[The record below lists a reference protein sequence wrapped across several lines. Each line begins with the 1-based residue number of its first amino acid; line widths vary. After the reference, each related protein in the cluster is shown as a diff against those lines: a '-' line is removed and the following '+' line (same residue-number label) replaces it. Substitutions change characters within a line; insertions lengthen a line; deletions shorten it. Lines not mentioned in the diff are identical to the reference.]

1 MNNAEYTALLNHT
14 ERFLRGLF
22 DTYAP
27 NEVSSRILHLATTPE
42 DNPLKQLVRAT
53 DGHAHATHPVLPSG
67 ATSQDAIPRKQK
79 FSLRFSRNKDRAEAE
94 TSRHQNVFQTTDVKL
109 PVAGAGGDSQCCGLP
124 PREHAASPKAKSS
137 ASTAATYN
145 CVFCRTDYTTKGTCK
160 RHLEEI
166 HVAKRYFRCLMCS
179 HHFSTAPEARKHCQ
193 TCGAGL
199 LGYKTEIPSEHKL
212 YSSEFLPHQVFP
224 TQQGYVNHLLDL
236 SVAANEPR
244 PVRSYHKK
252 LRNLLEQHAC
262 EKALRSLS
270 LRLFMSAEGWRD
282 ARWEHERVKKAVHE
296 LEHGI
301 LECGTSTDDVLKQH
315 KMEKFLTDLFNDRA
329 VSTALAPSSPPRQ
342 RATLVPRI
350 ETHGSA
356 LSKRL
361 SVSPLPEPTTKR
373 PLSVESSARTP
384 IRQPPGP
391 PTPTTNY
398 HRDQPSKPQYE
409 HRYHQQQA
417 QPQAIPQHIQ
427 GVPASGVPQQQQQQ
441 QMMPYHSPVSPQHT
455 TFQVPQQVYPDHP
468 TIFWPP
474 QDPQPPPYND
484 AYSQG
489 TLQQPGYNTANI
501 LPEQNFATG
510 MLGFDNND
518 FIPFA
523 DLSVASRMASPTHYM
538 PSADDAMGFYSTTS
552 QQYAQQM
559 PAEQQ
564 HISSGVMDYT
574 RMAFAPTAGEYQG
587 GTVSNFHPS
596 QQQQEYGGGGGG
608 GM

>member
-22 DTYAP
+22 DTCAP

-53 DGHAHATHPVLPSG
+53 DSHAHAHLAVPSG

-79 FSLRFSRNKDRAEAE
+79 FSLRFSRNKDRAVGEAE
-94 TSRHQNVFQTTDVKL
+94 TSRHGHQNVFQTTDVKL
-109 PVAGAGGDSQCCGLP
+109 SVAAGGGDSQCCGLP
-124 PREHAASPKAKSS
+124 PRERPASPKAKSS
-137 ASTAATYN
+137 ASTATTYN

-252 LRNLLEQHAC
+252 LRNLLEQPAC
-262 EKALRSLS
+262 ESALRSLS

-301 LECGTSTDDVLKQH
+301 LDSGTGAKDVLKVH

-342 RATLVPRI
+342 RATLVPKT
-350 ETHGSA
+350 ETHGSV

-361 SVSPLPEPTTKR
+361 SVTRLPPEPTPKR

-391 PTPTTNY
+391 PTSTTNY
-398 HRDQPSKPQYE
+398 ARDDLQPPKPQQYE
-409 HRYHQQQA
+409 HSYHQQQA
-417 QPQAIPQHIQ
+417 RPQPIPQHIQ
-427 GVPASGVPQQQQQQ
+427 GVPASSVPQQQQQQ
-441 QMMPYHSPVSPQHT
+441 SMLPYQSPVSPQHT
-455 TFQVPQQVYPDHP
+455 TFL
-468 TIFWPP
+468 WPP
-474 QDPQPPPYND
+474 QDSTQPPPYND
-484 AYSQG
+484 AYSSQG
-489 TLQQPGYNTANI
+489 PLQQPGYDTANM
-501 LPEQNFATG
+501 LPDQNFAAG
-510 MLGFDNND
+510 MLGFESD

-523 DLSVASRMASPTHYM
+523 DLSVASRMASPTHQQYM
-538 PSADDAMGFYSTTS
+538 PSAEEAMGFYNSTP
-552 QQYAQQM
+552 QQY
-559 PAEQQ
+559 AEQQ

-596 QQQQEYGGGGGG
+596 QQQQGYGGAG

>member
-22 DTYAP
+22 DTCPP

-53 DGHAHATHPVLPSG
+53 DGHAHAHPLLPSG
-67 ATSQDAIPRKQK
+67 ATSQDASVPRKQK
-79 FSLRFSRNKDRAEAE
+79 FSLRFSRNKDRAGEAE
-94 TSRHQNVFQTTDVKL
+94 TSRQGHQNVFQSTDVKHA
-109 PVAGAGGDSQCCGLP
+109 VAVGGDSQCCGLP
-124 PREHAASPKAKSS
+124 PRERPASPKAKSG
-137 ASTAATYN
+137 STAATYN

-199 LGYKTEIPSEHKL
+199 LGYKTEIPEEHKL
-212 YSSEFLPHQVFP
+212 YSSEFVPHQVFP

-236 SVAANEPR
+236 SVATNEPR

-252 LRNLLEQHAC
+252 LRNLLEQPAC
-262 EKALRSLS
+262 ENALRSLS

-301 LECGTSTDDVLKQH
+301 LDSGSGVEDVLKLH
-315 KMEKFLTDLFNDRA
+315 KMERFLTDLFNDRA
-329 VSTALAPSSPPRQ
+329 ISTALAPSSPPRER
-342 RATLVPRI
+342 RATLVPKI
-350 ETHGSA
+350 ETHGNVHSGRPNPT
-356 LSKRL
+356 RL
-361 SVSPLPEPTTKR
+361 PPTEPTPKR

-398 HRDQPSKPQYE
+398 TRNDDLPPKPHQYE
-409 HRYHQQQA
+409 HGYHQQQP
-417 QPQAIPQHIQ
+417 QPIPQAQ
-427 GVPASGVPQQQQQQ
+427 VPVSVPHQQQQQQ
-441 QMMPYHSPVSPQHT
+441 QMRPYQSPVSPPHT
-455 TFQVPQQVYPDHP
+455 TFQLPQSDHP
-468 TIFWPP
+468 TMFWPP
-474 QDPQPPPYND
+474 QDPQPPPYTD

-489 TLQQPGYNTANI
+489 TLQQPSYTTNM
-501 LPEQNFATG
+501 LPDQSFAG
-510 MLGFDNND
+510 LGFDNSD

-523 DLSVASRMASPTHYM
+523 DLSVASRMASPTLYM

-552 QQYAQQM
+552 QQY
-559 PAEQQ
+559 AEQQ

-574 RMAFAPTAGEYQG
+574 RMAFAPTTGEYQG

-596 QQQQEYGGGGGG
+596 QQQQGYGGGGGG

>member
-22 DTYAP
+22 DTCAP

-53 DGHAHATHPVLPSG
+53 DGHAHAHPVLLSG
-67 ATSQDAIPRKQK
+67 ATSQDAPVPRKQK
-79 FSLRFSRNKDRAEAE
+79 FSLRFSRNKDRAEEAE
-94 TSRHQNVFQTTDVKL
+94 TSRQGHQNVFQTTDVKHA
-109 PVAGAGGDSQCCGLP
+109 VAAGADSQCCGLP
-124 PREHAASPKAKSS
+124 PRERAASPRAKSS

-199 LGYKTEIPSEHKL
+199 LGYKTEIPEEHKL
-212 YSSEFLPHQVFP
+212 YSSEFVPHQVFP

-236 SVAANEPR
+236 SVATHEPR

-252 LRNLLEQHAC
+252 LRNLLEQPAC
-262 EKALRSLS
+262 ENALRSLS

-301 LECGTSTDDVLKQH
+301 PDSGSGAEDVLEQH
-315 KMEKFLTDLFNDRA
+315 KMERFLTDLFNDRA
-329 VSTALAPSSPPRQ
+329 ISTALAPSSPPRQ
-342 RATLVPRI
+342 RATLVPKI

-361 SVSPLPEPTTKR
+361 SVTRLPEPTPKR

-391 PTPTTNY
+391 PTPTTKYN
-398 HRDQPSKPQYE
+398 RDFQPPKPQYE
-409 HRYHQQQA
+409 HRYHQQP
-417 QPQAIPQHIQ
+417 QPIPQIQ
-427 GVPASGVPQQQQQQ
+427 IPASSVPQQQQQQ
-441 QMMPYHSPVSPQHT
+441 QMLPYQSPVSPQHT
-455 TFQVPQQVYPDHP
+455 TFQVAHADNANML
-468 TIFWPP
+468 WPP
-474 QDPQPPPYND
+474 QDPQQPPPYSNEI
-484 AYSQG
+484 YSQQG
-489 TLQQPGYNTANI
+489 TLQQPGGYNTTNTMLPLDQGFAN
-501 LPEQNFATG
+501 P
-510 MLGFDNND
+510 LGFECD

-523 DLSVASRMASPTHYM
+523 DLSVASRMASPTQYTM
-538 PSADDAMGFYSTTS
+538 PSAEEAMGFYSSTS
-552 QQYAQQM
+552 QQY
-559 PAEQQ
+559 AEQQ

-574 RMAFAPTAGEYQG
+574 RMAFAPTVGEYQG

-596 QQQQEYGGGGGG
+596 QQQQGYGGGGGG
-608 GM
+608 M

>member
-22 DTYAP
+22 DTCAP

-53 DGHAHATHPVLPSG
+53 DGHAHAHLAVPSG
-67 ATSQDAIPRKQK
+67 ATSQEASVVPRKQK
-79 FSLRFSRNKDRAEAE
+79 FSLRFSRNKDRAVGETE
-94 TSRHQNVFQTTDVKL
+94 TSRQGHQNVFQTAGVKL
-109 PVAGAGGDSQCCGLP
+109 PVAAGSGDSQCCGLP
-124 PREHAASPKAKSS
+124 PRERPASPKAKSS
-137 ASTAATYN
+137 ASTATTYN

-199 LGYKTEIPSEHKL
+199 LGYKTEIPEEHKL

-236 SVAANEPR
+236 SVATHEPR

-252 LRNLLEQHAC
+252 LRNLLEQPAC

-296 LEHGI
+296 LEHGV
-301 LECGTSTDDVLKQH
+301 LDSGSGAEDVLKLQ
-315 KMEKFLTDLFNDRA
+315 KMERFLTDLFNDRA
-329 VSTALAPSSPPRQ
+329 VISTALAPSSPPRQ
-342 RATLVPRI
+342 RATLVPKI
-350 ETHGSA
+350 ETHGNA

-361 SVSPLPEPTTKR
+361 SVTRLPEPTPKR

-384 IRQPPGP
+384 IRRPPGP
-391 PTPTTNY
+391 PTPTNY
-398 HRDQPSKPQYE
+398 NRDFQPPKPQYE
-409 HRYHQQQA
+409 HSYHQQQ
-417 QPQAIPQHIQ
+417 PQTIPQIQ
-427 GVPASGVPQQQQQQ
+427 IPSSSVPQQQQQ

-455 TFQVPQQVYPDHP
+455 TFL
-468 TIFWPP
+468 WPP
-474 QDPQPPPYND
+474 QDPTQPPPYND

-489 TLQQPGYNTANI
+489 TLQQPGYTANI
-501 LPEQNFATG
+501 LPGQNFASG
-510 MLGFDNND
+510 MLGFESD

-523 DLSVASRMASPTHYM
+523 DLSVASRMASPTHYTM
-538 PSADDAMGFYSTTS
+538 PSAEEAMGFYSSTP
-552 QQYAQQM
+552 QQY
-559 PAEQQ
+559 AEQQ

-596 QQQQEYGGGGGG
+596 QQQQGYGGGGGG
-608 GM
+608 M